1 MVILMCGV
9 DMHTLLHSS
18 SAAMAAPTTCL
29 TLAARNCLLLSIS
42 SSSLPTRTVTL
53 VFAAVRLVQMS
64 LVWVVVVSVTTLA
77 RVGVWVLS

>member
-1 MVILMCGV
+1 MVIIKCGL

-18 SAAMAAPTTCL
+18 SAAMAASTTCL

-42 SSSLPTRTVTL
+42 SSSLPTRTVAL
-53 VFAAVRLVQMS
+53 GFAAVRLVQMP
-64 LVWVVVVSVTTLA
+64 LVWVVVVSVTTFS